1 MAKEQSEQEYKEV
14 TDVIRWE
21 ISNLMEIANKLEII
35 LIQINNTLRDI
46 RQYGVGADSKNSEE

>member
-1 MAKEQSEQEYKEV
+1 MAKEQSEQEYKEI

-46 RQYGVGADSKNSEE
+46 SINVNKDSDK

>member
-1 MAKEQSEQEYKEV
+1 MVNEQSVQEYKEI

-21 ISNLMEIANKLEII
+21 ASNLTETVNKLEII

-46 RQYGVGADSKNSEE
+46 SNNINKNSEE